1 MDAFDRLTEES
12 TEAEIPY
19 SVDVSLEQARLAV
32 ATQGRFTG
40 EPVTEEQVW
49 AEMELTRNRCTPCK
63 RRDV

>member
-1 MDAFDRLTEES
+1 MDVFDRLTEES
-12 TEAEIPY
+12 TEVEIPY

-40 EPVTEEQVW
+40 KPVTEEQVR
-49 AEMELTRNRCTPCK
+49 AEMELTRNRCTPCE